1 MAPGPECSFAGDCD
15 KYDSVLR
22 SGPTESPIP
31 TKCTRKLYPS
41 RRYGNA
47 VSIGPTRDAAP
58 WKCSIKWQEAQRL
71 AQLPPFAAADGLAQT
86 LRAVPAV
93 RALRLDVKMIAER
106 LVALLP
112 AQGTITE
119 GQSPSKL
126 ALTPVQVPRAL
137 TFLMMGAIFGG
148 LLMPLLMPQQAETV
162 APASWIAD
170 TSKAPVKPQAV
181 SGPGGSN
188 ETLVQAKSVK
198 TRLRL

>member
-1 MAPGPECSFAGDCD
+1 LEDVVSKVGSFASSNADFERFVYADVATEPNGMEL
-15 KYDSVLR
+15 SVL
-22 SGPTESPIP
+22 SA
-31 TKCTRKLYPS
+31 LS
-41 RRYGNA
+41 RQGLD
-47 VSIGPTRDAAP
+47 P
-58 WKCSIKWQEAQRL
+58 WQEAQRL

-162 APASWIAD
+162 APASWVAD

-181 SGPGGSN
+181 SGQSASS
-188 ETLVQAKSVK
+188 TLPAHPEAPATTTQPPSVP
-198 TRLRL
+198 